1 MEALATNYHSSLTA
15 HIEAMMNSNFADEQ
29 YIDPNPLSGRVDALN
44 RLSRIFDT
52 HTNLIFERHQNSV
65 FDQYLD
71 PIDDFI
77 NLQENRFPQ
86 EDVLNSDAPFEDIQ
100 GTRQDDKCM
109 WNDYFDQ
116 PPLENHDFIEDERWT
131 RIDDEMLNVVTVHAD
146 RTIRID
152 KREWQESDY
161 VYTATGFINS
171 QTSGQDGIIYREM
184 KR

>member
-1 MEALATNYHSSLTA
+1 M
-15 HIEAMMNSNFADEQ
+15 
-29 YIDPNPLSGRVDALN
+29 
-44 RLSRIFDT
+44 
-52 HTNLIFERHQNSV
+52 
-65 FDQYLD
+65 
-71 PIDDFI
+71 FI
-77 NLQENRFPQ
+77 
-86 EDVLNSDAPFEDIQ
+86 
-100 GTRQDDKCM
+100 
-109 WNDYFDQ
+109 DYFDQ
-116 PPLENHDFIEDERWT
+116 PDLENHDFVEDDRWS